1 MRTIENIKKFLSPV
15 ETPQKKLL
23 PTLFNDLK
31 ISNELRKLTA
41 LSCKLSGVGTF
52 NSKDNVT
59 EDYTA
64 IRKKIQGI

>member
-1 MRTIENIKKFLSPV
+1 MRTIENIKIFLSPV

-23 PTLFNDLK
+23 PALFNDLK

-41 LSCKLSGVGTF
+41 LSCKLSGAGIF
-52 NSKDNVT
+52 NPKDNVT

-64 IRKKIQGI
+64 IRKRIQGI